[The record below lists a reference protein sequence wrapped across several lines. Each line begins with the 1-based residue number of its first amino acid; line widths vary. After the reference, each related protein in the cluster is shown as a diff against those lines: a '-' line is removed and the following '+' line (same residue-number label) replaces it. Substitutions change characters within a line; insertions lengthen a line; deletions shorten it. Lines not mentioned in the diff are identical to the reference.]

1 MIVNFNFA
9 FQLLIRFLSM
19 IRSYSLFLTVVIAV
33 LLFNPAV
40 SRAEG
45 DIEAGQVK
53 SVVCVACH
61 GIDGNSPADQFPKIA
76 GQVPGY
82 VAAQLEAYKT
92 GARENAVMLG
102 IVGVLS
108 EQDMADL
115 DAYYAL
121 QVPSIEGVSE
131 KDMEDVL
138 AGQKL
143 YRAGYAG
150 YDVPACMACH
160 GPDGS
165 GIPPNYPR
173 LGGQHVAYTE
183 MQLHAFKSG
192 ARKNLEMQSIAHPL
206 TDEQIRQLALYISA
220 LQP

>member
-1 MIVNFNFA
+1 
-9 FQLLIRFLSM
+9 M
-19 IRSYSLFLTVVIAV
+19 IRSYSLLLTATFAALFLNSAIS
-33 LLFNPAV
+33 L
-40 SRAEG
+40 AEG
-45 DIEAGQVK
+45 DTESGKAK
-53 SVVCVACH
+53 SATCVACH
-61 GIDGNSPADQFPKIA
+61 GNDGNSPVDQFPKIA

-82 VAAQLEAYKT
+82 IAAQLQAYKS
-92 GARENAVMLG
+92 GQRENAVMLG
-102 IVGVLS
+102 IVGNLS

-121 QVPSIEGVSE
+121 QAPTIEGVSE
-131 KDMEDVL
+131 EDREDVL
-138 AGQKL
+138 AGQQL

-160 GPDGS
+160 GPVGS
-165 GIPPNYPR
+165 GIPPHYPR
-173 LGGQHVAYTE
+173 LGGQHAAYTE

-192 ARKNLEMQSIAHPL
+192 ARKNAEMQSIAHPL

>member
-1 MIVNFNFA
+1 MA
-9 FQLLIRFLSM
+9 A
-19 IRSYSLFLTVVIAV
+19 AV

-40 SRAEG
+40 SQAEG
-45 DIEAGQVK
+45 DIEAGKAK
-53 SVVCVACH
+53 SALCVACH
-61 GIDGNSPADQFPKIA
+61 GVDGNSPVDQFPKIA

-82 VAAQLEAYKT
+82 VAVQLQAYKT

-102 IVGVLS
+102 IVGSLS

-115 DAYYAL
+115 DAYYAS
-121 QVPSIEGVSE
+121 QAPSIEGVSE
-131 KDMEDVL
+131 EDMEEVL
-138 AGQKL
+138 AGQQL

-165 GIPPNYPR
+165 GIPPHYPR

-192 ARKNLEMQSIAHPL
+192 ARKNVEMQAIAHPL
-206 TDEQIRQLALYISA
+206 TGEQIRQLALYISA

>member
-1 MIVNFNFA
+1 
-9 FQLLIRFLSM
+9 M
-19 IRSYSLFLTVVIAV
+19 IRSYSLFLAVVVAV
-33 LLFNPAV
+33 LLFNPAFSQV
-40 SRAEG
+40 EG
-45 DIEAGQVK
+45 DIESGRTK
-53 SVVCVACH
+53 SAVCVACH
-61 GIDGNSPADQFPKIA
+61 GVDGNSPVNQFPKIA

-82 VAAQLEAYKT
+82 VADQLQAYKT

-102 IVGVLS
+102 FVGALS

-115 DAYYAL
+115 DAYYASRA
-121 QVPSIEGVSE
+121 PSIEGVSE
-131 KDMEDVL
+131 EDMEDVL
-138 AGQKL
+138 AGEQL
-143 YRAGYAG
+143 YRAGHAG

-192 ARKNLEMQSIAHPL
+192 ARNNAEMQSIAHPL
-206 TDEQIRQLALYISA
+206 TDKQIRQLALYISA